1 MDDAKKQ
8 RDPAAGGGSGKG
20 LSRRDLLSG
29 AGAAGLA
36 ALAAAPAL
44 AQGTGQPAAAG
55 APAKSGAAPAGR
67 VSVAKS
73 GTYET
78 VPLRQEA
85 INVSAIQ
92 SRVNAVDVKNLK
104 ATMKDNLDH
113 CMQLIDYAQGSAA
126 AWNHERLW
134 GTKQDLLVM
143 HEFPFQGFQPW
154 SRKELLRVAI
164 DLPGPETEM
173 FVAKAKQYDCY
184 IAFGCY
190 AKEKDWPDHVINMS
204 VIVGPQGIVSK
215 QWKTRNIL
223 GLFYD
228 GALLGTTIYDV
239 LDRYVEMYG
248 ADEVIPVARTPIGN
262 IVMTAV
268 GAEPM
273 LYAAQALKGAEIQIL
288 TVSGGAN
295 ADSAIA
301 CARANR
307 TYCIGVGNAVTPNNI
322 GFADAAGAE
331 DGGTAI
337 IDPRGTRLASSANH
351 HEDIVSARIPIGDF
365 RRTRRFPEIPM
376 AVLLPV
382 FQQYEP
388 TFKPNA
394 FLDYLPTDYKDSGAY
409 VKRRMEAARGKK

>member
-1 MDDAKKQ
+1 M
-8 RDPAAGGGSGKG
+8 
-20 LSRRDLLSG
+20 
-29 AGAAGLA
+29 
-36 ALAAAPAL
+36 
-44 AQGTGQPAAAG
+44 
-55 APAKSGAAPAGR
+55 
-67 VSVAKS
+67 SVAKR
-73 GTYET
+73 GVYET

-92 SRVNAVDVKNLK
+92 SRVNAVDVRNLK
-104 ATMKDNLDH
+104 QTLKANLDH
-113 CMQLIDYAQGSAA
+113 CIELIDIAQGSVP
-126 AWNHERLW
+126 AWNNERLW

-154 SRKELLRVAI
+154 SRKELLQVAI
-164 DLPGPETEM
+164 DLPGPETER
-173 FVAKAKQYDCY
+173 FAAKAKQYDCY

-204 VIVGPQGIVSK
+204 VIMGPDGSIVSK

-239 LDRYVEMYG
+239 MDRYVEMYG
-248 ADEVIPVARTPIGN
+248 LDATIPVARTPIGN
-262 IVMTAV
+262 ITMTAV

-273 LYAAQALKGAEIQIL
+273 LYTAQALKGAEIQIL
-288 TVSGGAN
+288 TVSGGSN
-295 ADSAIA
+295 ADSAVA

-307 TYCIGVGNAVTPNNI
+307 TYCIGVGNSVTPNNI
-322 GFADAAGAE
+322 GFAEAAGAQ

-337 IDPRGTRLASSANH
+337 VDPRGTKLASAANH

-365 RRTRRFPEIPM
+365 RKTRRFPEYPM
-376 AVLLPV
+376 ALLLPV

-388 TFKPNA
+388 VFKPNA
-394 FLDYLPTDYKDSGAY
+394 FLEYLPKDYKDSGAY
-409 VKRRMEAARGKK
+409 VKRRMEAARKK

>member
-1 MDDAKKQ
+1 MEDANK
-8 RDPAAGGGSGKG
+8 RSGPKAEDGRNPG
-20 LSRRDLLSG
+20 LSRRDLLTG

-36 ALAAAPAL
+36 AMAAAPAAL
-44 AQGTGQPAAAG
+44 GQAAPAQGGAAAV
-55 APAKSGAAPAGR
+55 PSGAAKGR
-67 VSVAKS
+67 VSVARN
-73 GTYET
+73 GVYET
-78 VPLRQEA
+78 VPLKQDA

-92 SRVNAVDVKNLK
+92 SRVNAVDVRNLK

-134 GTKQDLLVM
+134 GTKQDLIVM

-154 SRKELLRVAI
+154 SRKELLRVAV
-164 DLPGPETEM
+164 DLPGPEVEM
-173 FVAKAKQYDCY
+173 FVAKAKQYDCH

-204 VIVGPQGIVSK
+204 VIVGPDGIVSK

-248 ADEVIPVARTPIGN
+248 ADAVVPVARTPIGN

-273 LYAAQALKGAEIQIL
+273 LYAAQMLKGAEIQIL
-288 TVSGGAN
+288 TVSGGSN
-295 ADSAIA
+295 ADSAVT

-337 IDPRGTRLASSANH
+337 IDPRGTRLASSSNH

-382 FQQYEP
+382 FQQYDPVFE
-388 TFKPNA
+388 PNA

>member
-1 MDDAKKQ
+1 MDQKKSPQ
-8 RDPAAGGGSGKG
+8 DPAVAAESGRG
-20 LSRRDLLSG
+20 LSRRDVLAG
-29 AGAAGLA
+29 AGAASLA
-36 ALAAAPAL
+36 ALAAAPAA
-44 AQGTGQPAAAG
+44 AQPAPAAAPG
-55 APAKSGAAPAGR
+55 TAAPAGG
-67 VSVAKS
+67 SPAEQAIGVARR
-73 GTYET
+73 GVYPT
-78 VPLRQEA
+78 VPLKQEA
-85 INVSAIQ
+85 INVAAIQ
-92 SRVNAVDVKNLK
+92 SRVNAVDVRNLK
-104 ATMKDNLDH
+104 TTLQANLDH
-113 CMQLIDYAQGSAA
+113 VLQLIDYSQGSAE

-134 GTKQDLLVM
+134 GTKQDLVVL

-164 DLPGPETEM
+164 DLPGPETER

-204 VIVGPQGIVSK
+204 VIVGPEGIVSK

-248 ADEVIPVARTPIGN
+248 MDAVIPIARTPIGN
-262 IVMTAV
+262 IAMTAV

-273 LYAAQALKGAEIQIL
+273 LYAAQAMKGAEIQIL
-288 TVSGGAN
+288 TVSGGSN
-295 ADSAIA
+295 ADSAVT

-307 TYCIGVGNAVTPNNI
+307 TYCVGIGNAVTPNNI
-322 GFADAAGAE
+322 GFADAAGAQ

-365 RRTRRFPEIPM
+365 RKTRRFPEFPM

-388 TFKPNA
+388 VFKPNA
-394 FLDYLPTDYKDSGAY
+394 FLEYLPTDYKDSGAFI
-409 VKRRMEAARGKK
+409 KRRMEAARNK